1 MKFDDLNDDTFL
13 MYAMREYNNMQCTD
27 IEEFYDDLKKI
38 KYIKRLFNFYKNNGQ
53 LKERLI
59 LNHLIIFYNVFNI
72 QAGTRILFYKIEKDF
87 WSILKTFLIY
97 LDRMPDKIDSIRG
110 EIIRTSDIKFF
121 ALIFFILSVILRVL
135 YTSQL
140 SNIILIS
147 SSSSGNSK
155 MYQSLGYCIENG

>member
-1 MKFDDLNDDTFL
+1 MIFDDLNDDTFL

-38 KYIKRLFNFYKNNGQ
+38 KYIKRLFNAYKNSGQ

-59 LNHLIIFYNVFNI
+59 LNHLIIFYNVFTL

-87 WSILKTFLIY
+87 WPMLKTFLIY

-110 EIIRTSDIKFF
+110 EVILASDIQ
-121 ALIFFILSVILRVL
+121 LDDGIISRLRTIKV
-135 YTSQL
+135 
-140 SNIILIS
+140 
-147 SSSSGNSK
+147 
-155 MYQSLGYCIENG
+155 